1 MDYSFRQMDEML
13 LMKAHTLLM
22 GLKVE
27 MMGARLT
34 NKGRTCYAKITDEYG
49 LKGNRQ
55 SVYEQ
60 LAEIIATVEANQD
73 G

>member
-1 MDYSFRQMDEML
+1 MDELL

-34 NKGRTCYAKITDEYG
+34 NKGRTCYAKIKDEYG

>member
-1 MDYSFRQMDEML
+1 MNQFHRMNEML
-13 LMKAHTLLM
+13 LLKARTLM
-22 GLKVE
+22 IGLKVE
-27 MMGARLT
+27 MTGARLT
-34 NKGRTCYAKITDEYG
+34 NKGRTCYAQIKDEYG
-49 LKGNRQ
+49 LKGNKQ

>member
-1 MDYSFRQMDEML
+1 
-13 LMKAHTLLM
+13 M

-34 NKGRTCYAKITDEYG
+34 NKGRTCYAKIKDEYG